1 MHKLNL
7 RLISC
12 IGVCALLL
20 TIIALPTLGERALA
34 HWALTVGAFFS
45 ALVISLLYVIT
56 ALIAVKSHKASHTII
71 LATYIPALVI
81 CSITGA
87 LWGIVGHLMETEKVD
102 FYTAFSSIEFILYS
116 GYALTVLILACTLTY
131 VVKQRRTAA

>member
-87 LWGIVGHLMETEKVD
+87 LWGYCRSLDGNRKSRFLHSL
-102 FYTAFSSIEFILYS
+102 
-116 GYALTVLILACTLTY
+116 
-131 VVKQRRTAA
+131 